1 MNSTEYFPF
10 DKVSAFS
17 KLDAAYSR
25 QDAVLRSFY
34 QFDPNTDGLKKATEA
49 RKNYP
54 VNRNLLNEVLTN
66 QYQNLSVSPLLQS
79 NLEALLLENSFT
91 LITAHQPC
99 LFLGP
104 LFTVYKIL
112 STIKLSHQLNADQS
126 DYRYVPVFILG
137 AEDHDVEEIN
147 HLHLFGKKIVWETEQ
162 AGACGRFSLEGI
174 DEVIAELK
182 ETLGGSVNAETLLTR
197 VQNAFSGYRTYG
209 QATRLFIHEL
219 FGEYGLVI
227 LDMDDSILKNEF
239 KAIIYDEIFNETAQ
253 KYIVPIQ
260 ENITKAGFKAATFVR
275 PINFFYLGNG
285 YRERIEREEENFRL
299 QQSGQ
304 LFTPEEMAK
313 EIDSSPEKF
322 SPNVNVR
329 PVYQEFSLPN
339 VAYIGGGGELA
350 YWLERKAHFEA
361 LNVFYPTLI
370 RRDSVLL
377 LDAGTAVKLEK
388 TTLST
393 DIYFSDI
400 DVIISYFLEN
410 NLKDHIEIDQE
421 KAAIDSLL
429 DLIVTKG
436 SKADVTLKAAF
447 EAEKIRILKTLEQL
461 EGRIKRA
468 EKQNNEV
475 RINQIRQVKEKMFP
489 DQQLQERHENFM
501 SYYLKFGPGFFDTL
515 LDHLDPLRSELK
527 IIRLEG

>member
-10 DKVSAFS
+10 DKVPSFS
-17 KLDAAYSR
+17 KLDASYSR
-25 QDAVLRSFY
+25 QDAVLRTFY
-34 QFDPNTDGLKKATEA
+34 QFDPNLEGLLKATEA
-49 RKNYP
+49 RKSYP
-54 VNRNLLNEVLTN
+54 VNRNILHEVLTN
-66 QYQNLSVSPLLQS
+66 QYQNLSISPLLQS
-79 NLEALLLENSFT
+79 HLEALLLENTFT
-91 LITAHQPC
+91 LVTAHQPC

-112 STIKLSHQLNADQS
+112 STIKLCQRLNVDQADHK
-126 DYRYVPVFILG
+126 YVPVFILG

-147 HLHLFGKKIVWETEQ
+147 HFHLFGKKIVWETQ
-162 AGACGRFSLEGI
+162 QTGACGRFSLEGM
-174 DEVIAELK
+174 DEVITELK
-182 ETLGGSVNAETLLTR
+182 ETLGGSANAETLLGSI
-197 VQNAFSGYRTYG
+197 QSAFSGYRSYG
-209 QATRLFIHEL
+209 TATRLFIHAL

-227 LDMDDSILKNEF
+227 LDMDDPILKNEF
-239 KAIIYDEIFNETAQ
+239 KAIIHDEIFNETAQ
-253 KYIVPIQ
+253 KYIVPTQ
-260 ENITKAGFKAATFVR
+260 EKISTAGFKAATFVR

-285 YRERIEREEENFRL
+285 YRERIERADEHFRL

-329 PVYQEFSLPN
+329 PLYQEFSLPN

-377 LDAGTAVKLEK
+377 LDAATGAKLEK

-393 DIYFSDI
+393 DIYFFDI

-421 KAAIDSLL
+421 KAAIESLL

-436 SKADVTLKAAF
+436 SKADITLKAAF
-447 EAEKIRILKTLEQL
+447 EAEKIRVLKTLEQL

-501 SYYLKFGPGFFDTL
+501 SYYLKYGPGFFDIL
-515 LDHLDPLRSELK
+515 LHHLDPLRSELK